1 MIDRV
6 FEALKG
12 TQGIS
17 DTVDDDKVAALKK
30 KREEM
35 KNELKAAS
43 SKLKGEKKKRKRLL
57 GKISGLP
64 TNDLVQAARL
74 RFEGVAAKAAAKK
87 IKTERC
93 QKAVASTEV
102 RQPE

>member
-1 MIDRV
+1 MSEEAKKEMIDRV

-43 SKLKGEKKKRKRLL
+43 SKLKGEKRKGRDCL
-57 GKISGLP
+57 G
-64 TNDLVQAARL
+64 R
-74 RFEGVAAKAAAKK
+74 
-87 IKTERC
+87 
-93 QKAVASTEV
+93 
-102 RQPE
+102 